1 MKAKTYSR
9 LFSLCKKSVGL
20 ATLCLTSC
28 AHNPNQSTSTRSL
41 PVDSS
46 KVAAEN
52 NPTEGPSL
60 QPRFALSQAL
70 AMKRAKWVSGI
81 HYQLWFGL
89 NASTSTFEGR
99 TVIHF
104 ELAEGFENAWKTLP
118 LELHQSKILKL
129 AINGR
134 NLTPALEREI
144 REKETLYNGT
154 QIQLPVKALQQGLN
168 RLEVAYERAYSVDG
182 QGLHRFKDP
191 EDGQVYLY
199 SHSEPFQANKF
210 FPCFDQPN
218 LKATFELTVE
228 APIGWEV
235 ISNMLPRDP
244 QKIDG
249 QHNWEFPVSAPIS
262 TYLFE
267 LAAGPYVMR
276 EIRRAAIPI
285 RLFARKSLAPYV
297 EWEEWLETTKNGLG
311 FFSEYFSTPYPYTKY
326 DQLIV
331 PEFNAGAMENPGA
344 VTFSERYVHRN
355 VISREVKASRNST
368 ILHEMAHHWFGDLVT
383 MDWWNGLWLN
393 ESFATLLSTIAQSKL
408 TKSPEESALTWLT
421 FSLRSK
427 RGAYY
432 EDQLP
437 TTHPVDGPIP
447 STDQAFSNFDAI
459 TYGKGASVLKQLL
472 FLIGEPAW
480 RKGLA
485 SYFSHYANA
494 NSRLEDFLSEM
505 EKASNKDLSQWRK
518 DFLETQGLNSI
529 SVSTNCKDEKLL
541 ELNIE
546 QNGTPLRTHAHQVAL
561 YAQSDQSA
569 IQSDTAPDSL
579 PVKANKKRLPLLKS
593 AGLLNSISS
602 KATHTLP
609 TQKSIACP
617 ALIDLNATDQGYFV
631 QKLTPEQ
638 SARARALYSQ
648 IPDPLYRASLWQSWS
663 QELWEG
669 KLSPEN
675 LLEFALQILD
685 QERSIKIL
693 RSIFPILGGLNGEM
707 VNALKILKPEAR
719 LNWIARLESMAW
731 KQMTEVALQLP
742 QEDQREW
749 VLNWWDRW
757 IQWTHPGSLLRLH
770 GLLQGKIRIKGLD
783 LIKDRRWEVLE
794 ALAAWETTEKAE
806 TLLAE
811 ELRQDPSHSAKLAS
825 LRVRVRMQQKDSQ
838 TPAQNWK
845 ALLLRKEGREETPV
859 HALKEIASGFQL
871 PHQEPLSIA
880 WETDYFSALEGLAH
894 GNDLKET
901 EAYWTFFA
909 RTLFPQTCL
918 KSTADRAEKLTS
930 QTNAQLPSTV
940 TKALKIKAEE
950 TRRCAA
956 ARASHARS

>member
-1 MKAKTYSR
+1 MKAKTQLPAVSIY
-9 LFSLCKKSVGL
+9 KKLLGL
-20 ATLCLTSC
+20 LTLCLTSC
-28 AHNPNQSTSTRSL
+28 AHTPPQSLSPPSSTIDNSKSGSL
-41 PVDSS
+41 PQSRTEPPSS
-46 KVAAEN
+46 
-52 NPTEGPSL
+52 
-60 QPRFALSQAL
+60 QQRFALSEAL
-70 AMKRAKWVSGI
+70 AMKRAKWISGI

-89 NASTSTFEGR
+89 NASTSTFQGR
-99 TVIHF
+99 TVVHF
-104 ELAEGFENAWKTLP
+104 ELAEGFENAWKALP

-129 AINGR
+129 AVNGR
-134 NLTPALEREI
+134 NLTPALEKGF
-144 REKETLYNGT
+144 REKETLYNGS
-154 QIQLPVKALQQGLN
+154 QIQLPSKVLQQGLN

-218 LKATFELTVE
+218 LKGTFELTVE

-276 EIRRAAIPI
+276 EIKKSAIPI

-297 EWEEWLETTKNGLG
+297 EWDEWLETTKNGLE

-344 VTFSERYVHRN
+344 VTFSERYVHRTT
-355 VISREVKASRNST
+355 ISKELKASRNST

-408 TKSPEESALTWLT
+408 AESPEESALTWLT

-437 TTHPVDGPIP
+437 TTHPVDGPVP

-485 SYFSHYANA
+485 SYFAHYANA

-505 EKASNKDLSQWRK
+505 EKASGRDLSQWRK

-529 SVSTNCKDEKLL
+529 SVSTSCKEEKLF
-541 ELNIE
+541 ELSLE
-546 QNGTPLRTHAHQVAL
+546 QNGTPLRSHAHQVAL
-561 YAQSDQSA
+561 Y
-569 IQSDTAPDSL
+569 L
-579 PVKANKKRLPLLKS
+579 PVDRWSATQSKAPPTTTSAKTKQSRLPLLKRVE
-593 AGLLNSISS
+593 LLTAITS
-602 KATHTLP
+602 KATQTLP
-609 TQKSIACP
+609 TQSSIACP
-617 ALIDLNATDQGYFV
+617 ALIDLNSTDQGYFV
-631 QKLTPEQ
+631 QKLTPQQ
-638 SARARALYSQ
+638 SARARMLYSQ

-669 KLSPEN
+669 RLSAED
-675 LLEFALQILD
+675 LLEFAIQILD

-693 RSIFPILGGLNGEM
+693 RSIFPVLGGLQGDL

-719 LNWIARLESMAW
+719 LPWIARLESIAW

-742 QEDQREW
+742 PGDQREW

-757 IQWTHPGSLLRLH
+757 IQWTHLGSLQRLED
-770 GLLQGKIRIKGLD
+770 LLQEGFVS
-783 LIKDRRWEVLE
+783 KD
-794 ALAAWETTEKAE
+794 
-806 TLLAE
+806 
-811 ELRQDPSHSAKLAS
+811 
-825 LRVRVRMQQKDSQ
+825 
-838 TPAQNWK
+838 
-845 ALLLRKEGREETPV
+845 
-859 HALKEIASGFQL
+859 
-871 PHQEPLSIA
+871 
-880 WETDYFSALEGLAH
+880 
-894 GNDLKET
+894 
-901 EAYWTFFA
+901 
-909 RTLFPQTCL
+909 
-918 KSTADRAEKLTS
+918 
-930 QTNAQLPSTV
+930 
-940 TKALKIKAEE
+940 
-950 TRRCAA
+950 
-956 ARASHARS
+956 